1 MELSLLAHIIISH
14 PGVFPL
20 VFDARSVRITFGNR
34 AHYVL
39 ETSSVPDSYSL
50 ETSSV
55 PDPLHLSLVVLDFLL
70 RIKLAHFKA
79 ERIRPVS
86 RPEVDG
92 FSCRVTRPL
101 VRGRVLPIVVLLFQV
116 PGIFPERKP
125 GDGFLPLLSLSPRR
139 TIMTRMRG
147 RGVMIS

>member
-39 ETSSVPDSYSL
+39 ETSSVPDS
-50 ETSSV
+50 
-55 PDPLHLSLVVLDFLL
+55 LHLSLVVLDFLL

>member
-34 AHYVL
+34 AHYV
-39 ETSSVPDSYSL
+39 L